1 MTTSPSSLAR
11 ILGRTW
17 LRAARWEVRGA
28 LPCDVTR
35 AVLIA
40 SPHTSNWDLPH
51 MLAFAFVLGLRPRW
65 LGKREMFRGPAGPF
79 FRWLGGVPVDRS
91 RRANLVEQAVELFAR
106 PEPLVLVV
114 PPSGTRGRV
123 EYWRSGFY
131 HIARGAGV
139 PIVCSFLDYGRGVGG
154 IGPVLEPSGDLR
166 ADMETIRRF
175 YAGILGRYP
184 ALTAVPRLR
193 EEDEIPPVRAR
204 R

>member
-1 MTTSPSSLAR
+1 MPL
-11 ILGRTW
+11 
-17 LRAARWEVRGA
+17 
-28 LPCDVTR
+28 DVTR

-51 MLAFAFVLGLRPRW
+51 MLAFGFELGLRPAW

-79 FRWLGGVPVDRS
+79 FRWLGGIPVDRS
-91 RRANLVEQAVELFAR
+91 KRANLVEQAVALFER
-106 PEPLVLVV
+106 PGPLVLVV

-154 IGPVLEPSGDLR
+154 IGPIVEPSGDIR
-166 ADMETIRRF
+166 ADMETIRAF
-175 YAGILGRYP
+175 YGGILGRYP
-184 ALTAVPRLR
+184 ELTSVPRLR
-193 EEDEIPPVRAR
+193 EEETTPSRRAQR
-204 R
+204 

>member
-1 MTTSPSSLAR
+1 
-11 ILGRTW
+11 
-17 LRAARWEVRGA
+17 
-28 LPCDVTR
+28 
-35 AVLIA
+35 
-40 SPHTSNWDLPH
+40 
-51 MLAFAFVLGLRPRW
+51 MLAFAFVLGLRPSW
-65 LGKREMFRGPAGPF
+65 LGKREMFRGPAGPL
-79 FRWLGGVPVDRS
+79 FRWLGGIPVDRS
-91 RRANLVEQAVELFAR
+91 RRANLVEQAIELFAR

-114 PPSGTRGRV
+114 PPSGTRERV

-154 IGPVLEPSGDLR
+154 IGPVVEPSGDLA

-184 ALTAVPRLR
+184 AQTSTPRLR
-193 EEDEIPPVRAR
+193 EEDEVPPQRAR